1 MGAVGKELFA
11 VRVSL
16 PKDVTAVLLCDKS
29 MNVEALTTKAL
40 SYLKVCLI
48 FFKIMNILFIMFEKI
63 FLMIFDLIFLRD
75 FYL

>member
-40 SYLKVCLI
+40 SYLKVNSI
-48 FFKIMNILFIMFEKI
+48 FFFKKKRIINILFIIFENI
-63 FLMIFDLIFLRD
+63 FF
-75 FYL
+75 